1 MNGLSKS
8 ENCPQ
13 DASIIEEE
21 DPFAFH
27 SYLSFEL
34 EGVSDDKCR
43 NISFC
48 AAQFLLDISKFAFE
62 QIESKYDMTNEEY
75 LGPFCPLVTNV
86 LLGKFTKAIIF
97 RESATTCTEEGKS
110 YEKRAVGSIE
120 PFSTIFPYRNMV
132 VIK

>member
-48 AAQFLLDISKFAFE
+48 LKNGRIFSISKYAFE
-62 QIESKYDMTNEEY
+62 QIESKYEMSIGEY

-97 RESATTCTEEGKS
+97 RESTTT
-110 YEKRAVGSIE
+110 
-120 PFSTIFPYRNMV
+120 
-132 VIK
+132 